1 MTNEEMVEYIKKN
14 KVVCPKCGK
23 CNFTDIREFNLMFAT
38 KRGVTED
45 SKKINLSFVGHYVTY
60 EGNYYTYPDYC
71 RIIRGQQL
79 KKKKQHKLVKYLIK
93 QLQKIA

>member
-1 MTNEEMVEYIKKN
+1 MNYMVTYQKRN
-14 KVVCPKCGK
+14 G
-23 CNFTDIREFNLMFAT
+23 DILLRARKTLYGM
-38 KRGVTED
+38 R
-45 SKKINLSFVGHYVTY
+45 VGDETSMGWTILNIHYNY

-79 KKKKQHKLVKYLIK
+79 KKKKKHKLVKYLIK